1 MSKEEKAEEI
11 EQQRSPGEC
20 ADPAAGT
27 ETCDGVPPEGDSREK
42 VKDPGV
48 AWAAENAEATGAHN
62 AENMRSAGIPG
73 HIVMIISACLVIL
86 IALWFYL
93 AKRPEPLPEGAQSGV
108 SGTQDQAQS
117 AETAEAE
124 ETAEAA
130 ATGEAASVSSTAGTS
145 QETAIPL
152 SPEMEALDKKLREE
166 LADKAGDWS
175 LYLYRLDTGEEIGIN
190 ANDPMISASLIKL
203 YVAGCY
209 LEQVE
214 KGAIEDD
221 YQQQLFSMISA
232 SDNGA
237 TNQLIG
243 LLGMDQI
250 NAFMK
255 DHHYTAGQLNRKMLE
270 NNGTENYT
278 SAKDCGRVL
287 RKVYKGTYVN
297 KEASGRILEAMRAQ
311 IARNR
316 YKIPAGL
323 PEDVETANKTGELYT
338 KNKDGINVSVQNDAA
353 IIFALAV
360 ILQLP
365 AVVRYILLG
374 FSLIIA
380 GYDLASQR
388 ILSGK
393 KYFIIAFIALFCPAL
408 APGCCIVIALFIA
421 KAKYVATPAAIG
433 SIHGSGCAR
442 SFIQRKDS

>member
-237 TNQLIG
+237 TNQLID

-338 KNKDGINVSVQNDAA
+338 KNKEGINVSVQNDAA
-353 IIFALAV
+353 IIFAEDHPYVLTVITAV
-360 ILQLP
+360 P
-365 AVVRYILLG
+365 G
-374 FSLIIA
+374 A
-380 GYDLASQR
+380 G
-388 ILSGK
+388 
-393 KYFIIAFIALFCPAL
+393 
-408 APGCCIVIALFIA
+408 
-421 KAKYVATPAAIG
+421 
-433 SIHGSGCAR
+433 
-442 SFIQRKDS
+442 

>member
-11 EQQRSPGEC
+11 EQQRSSGERT
-20 ADPAAGT
+20 DPAAGT

-108 SGTQDQAQS
+108 SGTQEQAQS
-117 AETAEAE
+117 AETAEAEEMAEAAEAE

-130 ATGEAASVSSTAGTS
+130 ATGETASISSTAGTS

-214 KGAIEDD
+214 KGAIEDN

-297 KEASGRILEAMRAQ
+297 KEASERILEAMRAQ

-353 IIFALAV
+353 IIFAEDHPYVLTVMTAV
-360 ILQLP
+360 PGAGEGDLHVQ
-365 AVVRYILLG
+365 
-374 FSLIIA
+374 IA
-380 GYDLASQR
+380 DLSREIYQ
-388 ILSGK
+388 
-393 KYFIIAFIALFCPAL
+393 
-408 APGCCIVIALFIA
+408 
-421 KAKYVATPAAIG
+421 AICG
-433 SIHGSGCAR
+433 SEEQSK
-442 SFIQRKDS
+442 SDQ